1 MHCITIQPNLCDEP
15 VLDPLQVGYH
25 LHTTSTA
32 PDDSQETGAP
42 PAVTDNYYPVNDQQ
56 GYNCTVSQ

>member
-1 MHCITIQPNLCDEP
+1 MHCIMIQPNLCDEP

-42 PAVTDNYYPVNDQQ
+42 PAVTDNYYPVNDQ
-56 GYNCTVSQ
+56 